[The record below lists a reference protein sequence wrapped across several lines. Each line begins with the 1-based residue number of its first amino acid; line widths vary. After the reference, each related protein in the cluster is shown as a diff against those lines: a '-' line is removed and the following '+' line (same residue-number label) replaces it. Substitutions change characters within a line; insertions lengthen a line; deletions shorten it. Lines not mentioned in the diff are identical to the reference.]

1 MNTKPL
7 TARIPAPL
15 DKDLETL
22 AIATQR
28 SKTYHVTRAV
38 TEYLEREQ
46 WQSEAIAS
54 AVAEDD
60 RGAESIA
67 HERVAKWLHSWDTA
81 SETSAP

>member
-15 DKDLETL
+15 DEDLETL

-38 TEYLEREQ
+38 TEYPGTRTM
-46 WQSEAIAS
+46 
-54 AVAEDD
+54 AVGGYRVGGG
-60 RGAESIA
+60 RG
-67 HERVAKWLHSWDTA
+67 
-81 SETSAP
+81 